1 MHSDSI
7 STIIIFKISS
17 GGMPPDPPRELMLRI
32 SLSALRALCGDSSVP
47 PLNHLIISVQIIHYG
62 PQFFLETTQQN
73 L

>member
-7 STIIIFKISS
+7 STIIIFFKFPG
-17 GGMPPDPPRELMLRI
+17 GGMLPDPPRGLMLRI

-62 PQFFLETTQQN
+62 P
-73 L
+73 